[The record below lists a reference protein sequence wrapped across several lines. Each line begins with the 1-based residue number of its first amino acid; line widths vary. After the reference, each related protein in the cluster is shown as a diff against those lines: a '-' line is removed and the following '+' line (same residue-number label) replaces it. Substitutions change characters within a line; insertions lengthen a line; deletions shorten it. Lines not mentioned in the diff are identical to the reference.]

1 MQNKLICLN
10 KNDQFIRQFSQGS
23 NLPLQD
29 LDVIPDDPIIFRGIL
44 KKDLIKERLATGKT
58 FYYMD
63 SGYVGNYP
71 YRENPEGK
79 KLYFRIVKNGLQHDK
94 IIDRPDDRWRKLN
107 FSIESW
113 KSGDHILLVLP
124 SEKPCKFYDIDLDSW
139 TRDTINTLKTYT
151 DRPIKVRQKQSRKNR
166 IENTIYQDL
175 NGAHAM
181 VTFNSIAAVESVLYG
196 IPAFT
201 LAPTAADPVC
211 DKDLSLIETPT
222 YCSDDKRYLWAC
234 HLAYGQYHIREIK
247 NGNAYRM
254 LNENS

>member
-10 KNDQFIRQFSQGS
+10 KNDHFIRQFAQGS

-44 KKDLIKERLATGKT
+44 KKELIKERLATGKT

-71 YRENPEGK
+71 YSENPEGK

-94 IIDRPDDRWRKLN
+94 IIDRPDDRWRKLK
-107 FSIESW
+107 FPIEPW

-139 TRDTINTLKTYT
+139 ITETINTLKTYT
-151 DRPIKVRQKQSRKNR
+151 DRPIKIRHKQPRNNR
-166 IENTIYQDL
+166 LQHTIYEDL

-211 DKDLSLIETPT
+211 DKELSLIETPT
-222 YCSDDKRYLWAC
+222 QYSDEKRYRWAC
-234 HLAYGQYHIREIK
+234 HIAYGQYHIREIK
-247 NGNAYRM
+247 SGKAYEM
-254 LNENS
+254 LNEDC